1 MQLILSTLYVVVI
14 FILIRIATQLFINLN
29 LVNIRNFI
37 SDKNFDINCI
47 KRMIL
52 LKYLKILA
60 TYKIEEF
67 CLDLQNDC
75 VVTILQLSS
84 NFFLKLIDR

>member
-1 MQLILSTLYVVVI
+1 
-14 FILIRIATQLFINLN
+14 
-29 LVNIRNFI
+29 
-37 SDKNFDINCI
+37 
-47 KRMIL
+47 MIL